1 LWNGGGDAAAA
12 RVRKPCAV
20 GALLGL
26 ELLVLLV
33 QAKRTKKKNGYPL
46 LNNLELDLEAA
57 DLHRGET
64 FTHHG

>member
-1 LWNGGGDAAAA
+1 
-12 RVRKPCAV
+12 V
-20 GALLGL
+20 GAVLGL